1 MSILD
6 DIMENKRKEVQGYK
20 NLYGEHIAKD
30 YESAGSFIDALRKP
44 ENLAVIAEIKRK
56 SPSQGKMAEEEDPV
70 EIAGL
75 YEASG
80 VNAISV
86 LTDQKFF
93 GGSFDVL
100 EKISHKVK
108 IPLLCKDFIIDRIQI
123 DLAAISSASA
133 VLLITEILDDESLL
147 DLYEYAGSL
156 GLDAL
161 VEAYFP
167 QNVKRAVELGAE
179 IIGINNRNHTTLEE
193 NPRHAE
199 ELAHHIPSGIVKLSL
214 SSCKDSEDAIR
225 IAKAGFDGI
234 LVGGVIMKSKDR
246 SAAIKN
252 FLNIPKI

>member
-6 DIMENKRKEVQGYK
+6 DIMENKRNEVRLYK
-20 NLYGEHIAKD
+20 NLYGEHIDQAYK
-30 YESAGSFIDALRKP
+30 SKGSFLEALRKF
-44 ENLAVIAEIKRK
+44 ENLALIAEIKRK

-80 VNAISV
+80 VNAVSV

-93 GGSFDVL
+93 GGDFDVL
-100 EKISHKVK
+100 EKISHNIK

-123 DLAAISSASA
+123 DLALISGASA
-133 VLLITEILDDESLL
+133 VLLITEIMDDKSLL

-156 GLDAL
+156 GMDAL
-161 VEAYFP
+161 VEAHFP
-167 QNVKRAVELGAE
+167 QNVKRAAELGAE
-179 IIGINNRNHTTLEE
+179 IIGINNRNLANLEE

-199 ELAHHIPSGIVKLSL
+199 ELAPLIPSGIVKLSL
-214 SSCKDSEDAIR
+214 SSCKDREDAIR
-225 IAKAGFDGI
+225 FAKAGFDGI
-234 LVGGVIMKSKDR
+234 LVGGVIMKSRDR

-252 FLNIPKI
+252 FLNIPKF